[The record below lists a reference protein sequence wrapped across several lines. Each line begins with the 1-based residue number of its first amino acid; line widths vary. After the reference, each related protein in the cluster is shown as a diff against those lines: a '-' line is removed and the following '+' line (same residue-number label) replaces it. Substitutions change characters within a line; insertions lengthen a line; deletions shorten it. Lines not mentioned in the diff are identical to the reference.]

1 MPFRIIDRL
10 PSHKPRPLGRAKGS
24 NSKIDYSP
32 FQEAL
37 SFRAGG
43 FTLFGAPQQA
53 GVLIGEPPN
62 SNL

>member
-1 MPFRIIDRL
+1 MPFSIIDRL
-10 PSHKPRPLGRAKGS
+10 ASRKPRPLGRAKGS
-24 NSKIDYSP
+24 NSKIDYFP

-43 FTLFGAPQQA
+43 FTLFGAPHQA

-62 SNL
+62 ANL